1 MTRSKSDL
9 FDRYLV
15 LPALLAIMILAILS
29 TFPTSSFAQTR
40 PSHPSNPNKMIR
52 KVEVS
57 PDQVTEIHTA
67 IGYSTILDFTAK
79 PLSAVLGDQDA
90 FKLEFVGSSITVKPL
105 LVHAK
110 SNLFVFTEFDRFNI
124 QLSSG
129 DATLVD
135 YIVSLTRRGEDQ
147 GEVEPSSDLAT
158 TPTESLQLQSSS
170 PREKVIQRSK
180 KLNGIELKVVSKS
193 ETISEIPGRTATV
206 ITIELTSQR
215 LTYAFSPASI
225 GIKVGGRFVPIES
238 IYLDALSIGPRL
250 PVVHGKIAL
259 LKQDLTAGTPVVVFA
274 ISDSKNKKASR
285 LEVSTQARSAQGPK
299 TK

>member
-40 PSHPSNPNKMIR
+40 PSHPSNPSKMIR

-193 ETISEIPGRTATV
+193 ETISEIPGRAATV

-225 GIKVGGRFVPIES
+225 GIKVGGR
-238 IYLDALSIGPRL
+238 DALSIGPRL